1 MSNYQA
7 IHNIES
13 AIEDFLE
20 NDDILKSS
28 ELELSVSFEPPPRVI
43 PTNGNNV
50 YFFLYQIVENVH
62 MKNEEMLRMDNAHLQ
77 YPPMSLDLYYLLILY
92 GPGRNL
98 VLGRIMQIFHDHSIM
113 KGAELNLDNED
124 EEIKIIFNTI
134 SLDDLTK
141 IWSAFKETG
150 YALSVSYL
158 ITPVRID
165 STREMGV
172 HRVVSIQ

>member
-13 AIEDFLE
+13 AIGDLLE
-20 NDDILKSS
+20 NDHILSS
-28 ELELSVSFEPPPRVI
+28 TELGLSVSFEPPPKAAPAADNI
-43 PTNGNNV
+43 V
-50 YFFLYQIVENVH
+50 YFFLYQVVENVH
-62 MKNEEMLRMDNAHLQ
+62 MKNEEMQRMDDAHLQ

-98 VLGRIMQIFHDHSIM
+98 VLGRIMQLFHDHSIM

-124 EEIKIIFNTI
+124 EELKIIFNTI

-165 STREMGV
+165 STRELGV
-172 HRVVSIQ
+172 HRVVSTK

>member
-7 IHNIES
+7 IHNIET
-13 AIEDFLE
+13 AIQDLLE
-20 NDDILKSS
+20 KDDILKSNG
-28 ELELSVSFEPPPRVI
+28 LGLSVSFEPPQVAPD
-43 PTNGNNV
+43 GKNNA
-50 YFFLYQIVENVH
+50 YFFLYQVVENVH
-62 MKNEEMLRMDNAHLQ
+62 MKNEEMQRTNDLYLQ

-92 GPGRNL
+92 GPHRNL
-98 VLGRIMQIFHDHSIM
+98 ALGRIMQIFYDHSIM
-113 KGAELNLDNED
+113 RGAELNLDNED

-165 STREMGV
+165 STREQGV

>member
-1 MSNYQA
+1 MSNYQT

-13 AIEDFLE
+13 AIEEILE
-20 NDDILKSS
+20 NDDILGDS
-28 ELELSVSFEPPPRVI
+28 ELGLKVSFEPPPKVI
-43 PTNGNNV
+43 PPAGNFA
-50 YFFLYQIVENVH
+50 YFFLYQVVENIH
-62 MKNEEMLRMDNAHLQ
+62 MKNEDMRRMDNIHLQ
-77 YPPMSLDLYYLLILY
+77 HPPMSLDLYYLLILY
-92 GPGRNL
+92 GSGRNL
-98 VLGRIMQIFHDHSIM
+98 VLGRVMQIFYDHSVM

-165 STREMGV
+165 STKEMGV

>member
-13 AIEDFLE
+13 AIEDLLE
-20 NDDILKSS
+20 NDEILKK
-28 ELELSVSFEPPPRVI
+28 ELELSVSFEPPPKE
-43 PTNGNNV
+43 PSTTLNKV
-50 YFFLYQIVENVH
+50 YFFLYQVVENVH
-62 MKNEEMLRMDNAHLQ
+62 MKNEDMLRMDDAHLH
-77 YPPMSLDLYYLLILY
+77 YPPISLDLYYLLILY
-92 GPGRNL
+92 GSGRNL

-124 EEIKIIFNTI
+124 EEIKIILNTI

-165 STREMGV
+165 STKEMGV
-172 HRVVSIQ
+172 HRVISIR

>member
-1 MSNYQA
+1 MSNYKA
-7 IHNIES
+7 IQS
-13 AIEDFLE
+13 IEDTLTGLLAKDE
-20 NDDILKSS
+20 VLKDINPTPKIF
-28 ELELSVSFEPPPRVI
+28 FEPPPKEPSITV
-43 PTNGNNV
+43 NNV
-50 YFFLYQIVENVH
+50 YFFLYQVVENVH
-62 MKNEEMLRMDNAHLQ
+62 MKNEDMLRTNDLHLQ

-92 GPGRNL
+92 GPGRNII
-98 VLGRIMQIFHDHSIM
+98 LGRIMQIFYDHSIM

-165 STREMGV
+165 STRELGV

>member
-7 IHNIES
+7 IQSIEE
-13 AIEDFLE
+13 ALTGLLKNDEVLE
-20 NDDILKSS
+20 KIGPKPKFFF
-28 ELELSVSFEPPPRVI
+28 ETPPKELSTTE
-43 PTNGNNV
+43 NNV
-50 YFFLYQIVENVH
+50 YFFLYQVAENVH
-62 MKNEEMLRMDNAHLQ
+62 MKNEEMMRMDDTHLKH
-77 YPPMSLDLYYLLILY
+77 PPISLDLYYLLILY
-92 GPGRNL
+92 GSGRNL
-98 VLGRIMQIFHDHSIM
+98 VLGRILQIFHDHSIM

-172 HRVVSIQ
+172 HRVVSTK

>member
-1 MSNYQA
+1 MSNYNA
-7 IHNIES
+7 IQL
-13 AIEDFLE
+13 IEDALTVLLGYDE
-20 NDDILKSS
+20 VLKKIGPKPKFF
-28 ELELSVSFEPPPRVI
+28 FEPPPKEP
-43 PTNGNNV
+43 PTAENNV

-62 MKNEEMLRMDNAHLQ
+62 MKNEEMLRMDDAHLQ
-77 YPPMSLDLYYLLILY
+77 YPPISLDLYYLLILY

-113 KGAELNLDNED
+113 KGAELKLDNED

-172 HRVVSIQ
+172 HRVVSTK